1 MANSNP
7 VRILYMEDD
16 IGLARLLQKRLKRA
30 GYQVDIASDGAE
42 GLAMFKAGNYDVI
55 AVDHNMPVYD
65 GLEVIRKLASQG
77 RLPPTIMITGAGNE
91 KIAIEAMKLGAGD
104 YIVKDV
110 EGGYIELLPAVI
122 EQVLFQQRLVRERQ
136 QAMAAMQ
143 QLNRNLALLN
153 LVGQRLAASLDLHE
167 IMDLLL
173 QAVTETIGAEG
184 SSVWLQAD
192 GSGLVC
198 QAAFRFDQHR
208 SPVGLQLAAGQ
219 GIAGWVVRHGE
230 SVVIDNVSTDARFA
244 PSIDTEIEFSTSSML
259 AVPLRAR
266 DTVLGVLEVVN
277 KQSGSFDA
285 DDQSLVETLAASAAV
300 AIDNAQL
307 VTKLRQ
313 QTEELTARNQELD
326 AFAHTVAHDL
336 KTPLGP
342 LMGLAE
348 LLEKYHA
355 SLTPDDVQ
363 KSLQGIRRNGRKMSN
378 IIDELLLLAQMHE
391 TNLEMTTLDMERI
404 IDEAKQR
411 LSYMIEETAA
421 VIILPDSWPLAVGYA
436 PWIEEVWVNYM
447 SNAIKYGG
455 QPPHLE
461 LGAAVEDDDM
471 VRFWIHDNG
480 PGLTAEEQGRLF
492 VPFTQLD
499 KIRAKGHGLGLSIV
513 RRIVERLGGQVGVES
528 NGALARGST
537 FFFTLPLEAEAN
549 AA

>member
-1 MANSNP
+1 MADSNP

-110 EGGYIELLPAVI
+110 DGGYIELLPAVI
-122 EQVLFQQRLVRERQ
+122 EQMLFQQRLVRERQ
-136 QAMAAMQ
+136 QATAAMQ

-153 LVGQRLAASLDLHE
+153 LVGQRLAASLDLQE

-208 SPVGLQLAAGQ
+208 SPVGLQLASGQ

-277 KQSGSFDA
+277 KQGGSFDA

-421 VIILPDSWPLAVGYA
+421 VIILPASWPLAVGYA

-528 NGALARGST
+528 NGALAQGST